1 MARGALMM
9 AGSNPRS
16 VTDGLLIP
24 LAQFEDMNHV
34 YLAHSMD
41 LLVALSTC
49 VFPLVDYSWSDKVLY
64 IHSYW
69 ANMLEIK
76 IAAQPVALYGTQTTL
91 SHRRVHQAP
100 MSAFYLG

>member
-49 VFPLVDYSWSDKVLY
+49 VFPLVDYS
-64 IHSYW
+64 
-69 ANMLEIK
+69 
-76 IAAQPVALYGTQTTL
+76 
-91 SHRRVHQAP
+91 
-100 MSAFYLG
+100 